1 MNCLYYKKKH
11 LAKKY
16 TFYESSGKGGGGY
29 PIDSPL
35 RVNSVLYFSHVFAN
49 QTRCIY
55 VSARSPNKYSVNG
68 EEKQENRG
76 KQSLSL
82 KRLKELS

>member
-1 MNCLYYKKKH
+1 MSPKE
-11 LAKKY
+11 
-16 TFYESSGKGGGGY
+16 FSKGGGRGGGY
-29 PIDSPL
+29 TIDPPL

-76 KQSLSL
+76 KQSLCL